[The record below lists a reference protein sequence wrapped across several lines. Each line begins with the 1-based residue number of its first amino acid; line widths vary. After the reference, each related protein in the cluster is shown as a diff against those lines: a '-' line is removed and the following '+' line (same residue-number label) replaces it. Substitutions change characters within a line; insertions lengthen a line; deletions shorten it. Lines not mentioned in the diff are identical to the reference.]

1 MSADVPGLPGGA
13 AESGEA
19 ARLRAENEQL
29 RAQLLE
35 AEDTL
40 AAIRGGEV
48 DALVVGSQVY
58 TLESAD
64 ASSNRLRKDV
74 LAQME
79 DAVVACDDE
88 GHLIYLNPAAEARY
102 GTSSSAALGRVWTE
116 LFEERWPSGEERAR
130 AADDLARTGVS
141 RSHTVQRTPGGVRIH
156 AETTTSRLRDADGTP
171 IGTLSVIRDVTE
183 RERIEAALRE
193 SRAHLR
199 FMLDSAGVGDWD
211 LDLATLEVRHSLRHD
226 QCFGY
231 SEPVPDWN
239 PERFFAHVHVEDRE
253 AIRERFKTVLET
265 GSDWHFECRVV
276 WPDSSIHWIE
286 VHGAIYRS
294 GLTPARMLGTIVDIT
309 SRKSV
314 EEALRS
320 ADRSKDEFLAT
331 LAHELRNPLA
341 PIRNALEIMRLTQE
355 PQTLESARHI
365 IERQLKQMIH
375 LVDDLLDI
383 SRITQGKIELRPERV
398 DLFTVLQNA
407 VETSRPLV
415 EARRQELTLKL
426 PPAESLTVR
435 ADATRLVQVIANLL
449 NNAAK
454 YTAEGGRIVLAAW
467 RDAGHA
473 VVVVEDTGIGIPPTM
488 LPRVFDMFAQVDR
501 GIERAQGGLGIGL
514 ALVKRLV
521 EMHGGSVH
529 AESKGENRG
538 SRFTIRLPTI
548 AAASG
553 AAHSR
558 PIPAEALPH
567 FGTRVLV
574 VDDNVDSASSLA
586 TMFELLGCR
595 TAVAHDGLSAV
606 REAETFVPDMAV
618 LDIGLPG
625 ISGHEAARR
634 IRQLPAGRAMLLVAV
649 SGWGQDADRQRSVEA
664 GFDHHLVKPV
674 DMEALQAMLPHRV
687 ASSNVHRIDRGPR

>member
-1 MSADVPGLPGGA
+1 MSQSAGPEVPGGDSEA
-13 AESGEA
+13 GEA

-29 RAQLLE
+29 RAQLHE

-40 AAIRGGEV
+40 AAIKGGEV
-48 DALVVGSQVY
+48 DALVVGSQIY

-64 ASSNRLRKDV
+64 ASSNQLRKDV

-102 GTSSSAALGRVWTE
+102 GASSSAALGRVWTE
-116 LFEERWPSGEERAR
+116 LFEERWPSHEERAR
-130 AADDLARTGVS
+130 AAEELARSGVS
-141 RSHTVQRTPGGVRIH
+141 RSHTVQRTRDGERIQ
-156 AETTTSRLRDADGTP
+156 AETTTSRLKDANGTP
-171 IGTLSVIRDVTE
+171 MGTLSVIRDVTE

-199 FMLDSAGVGDWD
+199 FMLESAGVGDWD
-211 LDLATLEVRHSLRHD
+211 LDLATLEARHSLRHD

-231 SEPVPDWN
+231 SEPVPHWSPDVLL
-239 PERFFAHVHVEDRE
+239 AHVHAEDRE
-253 AIRERFKTVLET
+253 VVREGFRTVLET

-286 VHGAIYRS
+286 VHGAVYRS
-294 GLTPARMLGTIVDIT
+294 GLAPARMLGTIVDIT

-341 PIRNALEIMRLTQE
+341 PIRNALEIMRLTHE

-415 EARRQELTLKL
+415 EARRQELTLRL

-454 YTAEGGRIVLAAW
+454 YTPEGGRITLGAW
-467 RDAGHA
+467 RDAGQA
-473 VVVVEDTGIGIPPTM
+473 VVTVEDSGMGIPAPM

-501 GIERAQGGLGIGL
+501 GIERTQGGLGIGL
-514 ALVKRLV
+514 ALVKKLV

-548 AAASG
+548 SAAG
-553 AAHSR
+553 AGAQSR
-558 PIPAEALPH
+558 PSPVEALPYL
-567 FGTRVLV
+567 GIRVLV

-586 TMFELLGCR
+586 TMFELLG
-595 TAVAHDGLSAV
+595 
-606 REAETFVPDMAV
+606 
-618 LDIGLPG
+618 
-625 ISGHEAARR
+625 
-634 IRQLPAGRAMLLVAV
+634 
-649 SGWGQDADRQRSVEA
+649 
-664 GFDHHLVKPV
+664 
-674 DMEALQAMLPHRV
+674 
-687 ASSNVHRIDRGPR
+687 